1 MTLPHAAAPLAS
13 STSVPVAHAL
23 RATVVGHFR
32 LHSSPKIESGY
43 ELQPSIRLE
52 SCARWTHS
60 YSLVGAGRDAVGQR
74 CPPWF
79 VPPPGV
85 APQSGKIDGQRK
97 SGPGRSDPLALPGN
111 SILRIQSHPAAD
123 ERTPNSYADWTDRQ
137 CERSRLGAKSN
148 SPAGEFRRQQS
159 HYLYLS
165 HRRGPLGQRDQ
176 RVTRKFSRG
185 AGSLCSQ
192 SAA

>member
-1 MTLPHAAAPLAS
+1 MTLRQRLDSKRLPVPSAT

-23 RATVVGHFR
+23 RATVVSHFQ

-52 SCARWTHS
+52 SGARWTHP

-74 CPPWF
+74 CPPRF
-79 VPPPGV
+79 VSPSGT

-97 SGPGRSDPLALPGN
+97 SGPGRSDPLALSGN

-123 ERTPNSYADWTDRQ
+123 ERTPNSYSHRADRQ
-137 CERSRLGAKSN
+137 CGRSRLGTKSN
-148 SPAGEFRRQQS
+148 SPAGEFR
-159 HYLYLS
+159 
-165 HRRGPLGQRDQ
+165 
-176 RVTRKFSRG
+176 
-185 AGSLCSQ
+185 
-192 SAA
+192 